1 MQTLIFLQAAGG
13 NAGMIQML
21 FFAAII
27 LVFWLF
33 IIRPQAKRQ
42 KEQNAFAN
50 SLEKGQDV
58 VTASGILGRINKID
72 AEIVTLEIGTKSFV
86 RITKSAISKDLTEQV
101 YGKDGKKG
109 PIETTE

>member
-1 MQTLIFLQAAGG
+1 MQTLIFLQAPGG

-50 SLEKGQDV
+50 SLEKGMDV
-58 VTASGILGRINKID
+58 VTASGILGRINKIEG
-72 AEIVTLEIGTKSFV
+72 EIVTLEVGSKSYI
-86 RITKSAISKDLTEQV
+86 RLTKSAISKDITEQV

-109 PIETTE
+109 PVETTD

>member
-42 KEQNAFAN
+42 KEQNNFASN
-50 SLEKGQDV
+50 LEKGQEV
-58 VTASGILGRINKID
+58 VTASGILGRISKIEG
-72 AEIVTLEIGTKSFV
+72 EIVTLEVGTKSYI

-101 YGKDGKKG
+101 YGKEMKKG
-109 PIETTE
+109 PVDSND